1 MIFTDPLYNINYNQA
16 KNEAVHKVREN
27 EFENGGRIM
36 NDKMSDADFLKFL
49 AEMFQQA
56 YKFSKDTA
64 AIYVCHATRTY
75 PQFLGAFQM
84 AGFKYSQTL
93 IWLKERILLTMGQD
107 FQRVYEPI
115 IYGWKDGEKRF
126 CNYYNSEK
134 VVMDADKLDFAE
146 RLDVWFEARD
156 KSKDYVHPTQK
167 PLKLIA
173 RAIRKSCPPEGAVL
187 DLFGGSGSTILA
199 AHQMGRIGYTM
210 ELDPLY
216 CDIIVKRMKKFDNSL
231 NIYKN
236 GEPCGSIE

>member
-1 MIFTDPLYNINYNQA
+1 MGDDVFLIFLTD
-16 KNEAVHKVREN
+16 
-27 EFENGGRIM
+27 
-36 NDKMSDADFLKFL
+36 
-49 AEMFQQA
+49 MFKQA
-56 YKFSKDTA
+56 YKFTKDSA

-75 PQFLGAFQM
+75 PQFLEAFLS
-84 AGFKYSQTL
+84 AGFKFSQLL

-126 CNYYNSEK
+126 SNYFNNEK
-134 VVMDADKLDFAE
+134 EVMDPDKFKFEE

-156 KSKDYVHPTQK
+156 KSKDYVHPTQE

-173 RAIRKSCPPEGAVL
+173 RAIRKSCPPDGLVL
-187 DLFGGSGSTILA
+187 DLFGGSGSTTVS
-199 AHQMGRIGYTM
+199 AHQMGRMCYSM

-216 CDIIVKRMKKFDNSL
+216 CDVIVKRMRKLDNSL

-236 GEPCGSIE
+236 GELMDNEE